1 MWLYI
6 RKSRHCGVV
15 KIVYIACVFCVLQY
29 MMFPPLFNAG
39 LLFVCLAVSLIFS
52 AVIWMNVD
60 LDNTLASLLW
70 IGISVGPPFF
80 YREQW
85 FQRENVMIVHMITV
99 VLAMY
104 YTFNVNSIMIFK
116 GTYDDELVTFS
127 SIACV
132 TYSLTI
138 VFGHFMKSMDKE
150 KTVADA
156 KERRPLKP
164 RGDL

>member
-1 MWLYI
+1 
-6 RKSRHCGVV
+6 
-15 KIVYIACVFCVLQY
+15 

-39 LLFVCLAVSLIFS
+39 LLFVCLAASLIFS

-60 LDNTLASLLW
+60 LDNTGWSLLW
-70 IGISVGPPFF
+70 IVLSAFPPMF
-80 YREQW
+80 YRPKYRKQW

-116 GTYDDELVTFS
+116 GTYDEELVTFS

-132 TYSLTI
+132 TYSLTV

-150 KTVADA
+150 KTVANA
-156 KERRPLKP
+156 EERRPLKP
-164 RGDL
+164 RGDLEGN

>member
-1 MWLYI
+1 MKLYI
-6 RKSRHCGVV
+6 KKARHCGVV
-15 KIVYIACVFCVLQY
+15 KRVYIACVFCVLQY

-80 YREQW
+80 YRPSYRR
-85 FQRENVMIVHMITV
+85 QRENVMIVHMITV

-150 KTVADA
+150 KADA
-156 KERRPLKP
+156 EERRLLKP